1 MTQWNDK
8 SGYAN
13 TMTPYSTYSNAT
25 LSSNYQNNLNVLNFS
40 GAGVYQAAS
49 SSAIYPIDLYI
60 VMALKDTTTHVDA
73 VAITTNTTTDN
84 FNSLSFG
91 EYTTSRWHN
100 GSSGFSRTPNTVSTS
115 NETSTSFLLMNW
127 SISNNNYILQ
137 RNGTQ
142 LTQTASYTFTLT
154 SGSLFQ
160 IGYRASAPI
169 FLSPSAAGR
178 FVGYIGEI
186 VAFNTQLVDIQRQQI
201 EGYLAWKWGLR
212 SSLPT
217 THPYYN
223 FPPSP

>member
-1 MTQWNDK
+1 M
-8 SGYAN
+8 
-13 TMTPYSTYSNAT
+13 
-25 LSSNYQNNLNVLNFS
+25 NFS
-40 GAGVYQAAS
+40 LERISYLL
-49 SSAIYPIDLYI
+49 I
-60 VMALKDTTTHVDA
+60 
-73 VAITTNTTTDN
+73 
-84 FNSLSFG
+84 
-91 EYTTSRWHN
+91 SRH
-100 GSSGFSRTPNTVSTS
+100 T
-115 NETSTSFLLMNW
+115 LLM
-127 SISNNNYILQ
+127 ISNNNFILR